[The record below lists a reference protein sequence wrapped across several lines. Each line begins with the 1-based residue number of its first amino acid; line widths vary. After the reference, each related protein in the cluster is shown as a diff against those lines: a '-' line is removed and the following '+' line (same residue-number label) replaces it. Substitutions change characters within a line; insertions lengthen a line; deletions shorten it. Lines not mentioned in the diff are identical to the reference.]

1 MNKLKEINTIDEL
14 LERYSVEEILLMIK
28 DESLLF
34 WLDSKFYNYQAQ
46 SLRKFLQNEEI
57 TDIDCIFFFFELFN
71 VSKKYINEDLLYK
84 LSNKLKKDRKV
95 YSLIGTHVNNI
106 AFNQNDLIKLLH
118 TDATIIY
125 LVNNEFY
132 IPLEKR
138 GITYIGKENAVI
150 NLPFRGNI
158 DFKDFD
164 IHLKDVTVFLDH
176 NIDINQD
183 NLENVKI
190 LSGTELIKGNEML
203 FGSLSQGRDEF
214 TTKCDFKRQVK
225 DLLPIQIGNVFLQKD
240 GYDIEKELFEI
251 NPSWN
256 IKYIDY
262 IDKFIQGKR
271 LYFRADRIKAKNI
284 FEQQRKFKLNAIFD
298 TDGDNIYISRVFFI
312 SDEYGEIEINEKK
325 IIKLTVNESSGFCI
339 SGYGIDLID
348 KE

>member
-1 MNKLKEINTIDEL
+1 M
-14 LERYSVEEILLMIK
+14 
-28 DESLLF
+28 LF
-34 WLDSKFYNYQAQ
+34 RS
-46 SLRKFLQNEEI
+46 
-57 TDIDCIFFFFELFN
+57 
-71 VSKKYINEDLLYK
+71 
-84 LSNKLKKDRKV
+84 
-95 YSLIGTHVNNI
+95 NNI

-164 IHLKDVTVFLDH
+164 IYLKDVTVFLDH

-240 GYDIEKELFEI
+240 GYDIEKERFEI

-262 IDKFIQGKR
+262 IDKFIQEKR

>member
-1 MNKLKEINTIDEL
+1 M
-14 LERYSVEEILLMIK
+14 
-28 DESLLF
+28 
-34 WLDSKFYNYQAQ
+34 
-46 SLRKFLQNEEI
+46 
-57 TDIDCIFFFFELFN
+57 
-71 VSKKYINEDLLYK
+71 
-84 LSNKLKKDRKV
+84 
-95 YSLIGTHVNNI
+95 
-106 AFNQNDLIKLLH
+106 IKLLH

-125 LVNNEFY
+125 LINNEFY

-271 LYFRADRIKAKNI
+271 LYFRADRIK
-284 FEQQRKFKLNAIFD
+284 
-298 TDGDNIYISRVFFI
+298 S
-312 SDEYGEIEINEKK
+312 
-325 IIKLTVNESSGFCI
+325 
-339 SGYGIDLID
+339 
-348 KE
+348 

>member
-1 MNKLKEINTIDEL
+1 M
-14 LERYSVEEILLMIK
+14 
-28 DESLLF
+28 
-34 WLDSKFYNYQAQ
+34 
-46 SLRKFLQNEEI
+46 
-57 TDIDCIFFFFELFN
+57 
-71 VSKKYINEDLLYK
+71 
-84 LSNKLKKDRKV
+84 
-95 YSLIGTHVNNI
+95 
-106 AFNQNDLIKLLH
+106 
-118 TDATIIY
+118 
-125 LVNNEFY
+125 
-132 IPLEKR
+132 
-138 GITYIGKENAVI
+138 
-150 NLPFRGNI
+150 
-158 DFKDFD
+158 
-164 IHLKDVTVFLDH
+164 
-176 NIDINQD
+176 
-183 NLENVKI
+183 
-190 LSGTELIKGNEML
+190 
-203 FGSLSQGRDEF
+203 
-214 TTKCDFKRQVK
+214 
-225 DLLPIQIGNVFLQKD
+225 QKD